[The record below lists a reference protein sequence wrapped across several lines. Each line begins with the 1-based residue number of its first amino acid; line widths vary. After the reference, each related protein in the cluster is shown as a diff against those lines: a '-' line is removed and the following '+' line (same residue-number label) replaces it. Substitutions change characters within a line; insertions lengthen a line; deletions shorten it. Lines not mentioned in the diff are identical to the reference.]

1 MEENACVLPGCEKPV
16 RYTTLQLCRSCYN
29 RVNWFAR
36 RHEKP
41 LQEALEAVI
50 EMDKV
55 LIKHGI
61 TDHGKPRSLNKI
73 PVKTSAPLK
82 KGQRNR
88 KSTPAKRKAAP

>member
-1 MEENACVLPGCEKPV
+1 MDENICVLPGCDKPI

-41 LQEALEAVI
+41 LQDALEAVI
-50 EMDKV
+50 EMDTV

-61 TDHGKPRSLNKI
+61 TNHGKPRSLNKI
-73 PVKTSAPLK
+73 PVKTSKPLK
-82 KGQRNR
+82 KGQQSR
-88 KSTPAKRKAAP
+88 KSAHAKKKAAL